1 MDTTIAEPENLPLG
15 TSLPPGDS
23 HGVSVHLPKWAD
35 TVGWA
40 SRESRV
46 LNAMK
51 TGYPRFFVPRV
62 VDKLAIQ
69 LLEMIQSGNGTKAND
84 RMTGLETAGGK
95 LATLLDTPRHA
106 QMCRKSLPMWNTKD
120 STSSVE
126 IEVHIVSW
134 DGTFTRLE
142 GGVPAAELE
151 TAKEIGE
158 EDILL
163 ISYPAEFTLEA
174 KAFWQHTGFGIS
186 SRRATHWLDHAPFLA
201 TSTIPTPPS
210 SPLEISLKVDQAKA
224 TLKARIAAGL
234 SPPST
239 NIQVSSSNVF
249 LFPTGMSAITEIA
262 DTIKSLRE
270 PTPSSPYCVAVFG
283 FLYVDTYKTLSCVLG
298 LTPIL
303 YKYSAADISAF
314 EALLSSPSRPRLDA
328 LFTEFPGNPL
338 LQSPDLSR
346 LHALARKYGF
356 VLVVDDT
363 VGTYA
368 SLSLIGECDVLC
380 NSLTK
385 MFSGRCNAMG
395 GATTLNPHSPHYAA
409 LRKGLQSRRGEEETA
424 WFWQDVVTME
434 GNSRDFEA
442 RVYRA
447 SENAEMVV
455 EMLRASVSVKEVYY
469 PKGGPTQDV
478 YDRYRLPD
486 GRYGFLL
493 SIRFAT
499 KEKAVAFYDALDV
512 AKGPSLGT
520 NFTLCCAYT
529 LLAHYKEL
537 EWAAEYGVVEDLVRI
552 SVGLEERRWLEERV
566 GRALEVAEGRRWM
579 ESMDPTASVV

>member
-1 MDTTIAEPENLPLG
+1 
-15 TSLPPGDS
+15 
-23 HGVSVHLPKWAD
+23 
-35 TVGWA
+35 
-40 SRESRV
+40 
-46 LNAMK
+46 MK

-69 LLEMIQSGNGTKAND
+69 LLEIVQSGNGMKVND
-84 RMTGLETAGGK
+84 RLIGLGKTEGK
-95 LATLLDTPRHA
+95 LAMLLDTPRHA
-106 QMCRKSLPMWNTKD
+106 QMCRKSLPMWHTTD
-120 STSSVE
+120 STSPAD

-134 DGTFTRLE
+134 DGTFTTLE
-142 GGVPAAELE
+142 EGAPAAELE
-151 TAKEIGE
+151 RAETIGE
-158 EDILL
+158 EDVLL
-163 ISYPAEFTLEA
+163 ISYPAEFALAA

-186 SRRATHWLDHAPFLA
+186 SRRATHWLEHAPFLA

-210 SPLEISLKVDQAKA
+210 TPLEISLKVDQAKA
-224 TLKARIAAGL
+224 ELKSRIAAGL
-234 SPPST
+234 SPPSS
-239 NIQVSSSNVF
+239 NIHVSSSDVF
-249 LFPTGMSAITEIA
+249 LFPTGMTAITETA
-262 DTIKSLRE
+262 DAIKSLRA
-270 PTPSSPYCVAVFG
+270 PTPSSPYRVAVFG
-283 FLYVDTYKTLSCVLG
+283 FLYVDTYKTLSRVLN
-298 LTPIL
+298 LTPTL
-303 YKYSAADISAF
+303 YKYSSADISAF
-314 EALLSSPSRPRLDA
+314 EALLSSPSRPRFDA

-346 LHALARKYGF
+346 LHALARKHNF

-380 NSLTK
+380 TSLTK
-385 MFSGRCNAMG
+385 MFSGQCNAMG
-395 GATTLNPHSPHYAA
+395 GAATLNPRSPHYAA
-409 LRKGLQSRRGEEETA
+409 LRRGLLSKRGEDEAAERA
-424 WFWQDVVTME
+424 WFWRDVITME

-447 SENAEMVV
+447 SGNAEMVAG
-455 EMLRASVSVKEVYY
+455 MLRASESVREVYY

-478 YDRYRLPD
+478 YDRYRLPG

-493 SIRFAT
+493 SVRFAT

-552 SVGLEERRWLEERV
+552 SVGLEERGWLEERV
-566 GRALEVAEGRRWM
+566 GRALSVAEGR
-579 ESMDPTASVV
+579 